1 MSYTVIFFVGFMSLQ
16 RSNVSHPRS
25 PYSSSFCR
33 TQHGSSHSNVP
44 VKAFPVIKT
53 EAKCSSVPPVFQL
66 YGGFVSKR
74 LLSWSSLSNAPSAR
88 LDATHTDARGRRLK
102 PQFQSLSRADA
113 CAGVQMLFKHLIPEN
128 TSSRP
133 ARPTRPASDPRCL
146 GFYYRAI
153 TTHTHLLFLFGLSV
167 KSLSQR

>member
-16 RSNVSHPRS
+16 HSNVSHSRS
-25 PYSSSFCR
+25 PYSSLFCR
-33 TQHGSSHSNVP
+33 TQHGSSHSDIL
-44 VKAFPVIKT
+44 VKAFPVTKT
-53 EAKCSSVPPVFQL
+53 EATFPSVPPVFQL

-88 LDATHTDARGRRLK
+88 LDATHTAARGRRLK
-102 PQFQSLSRADA
+102 PQFQSLSRTDA

-133 ARPTRPASDPRCL
+133 AQPPRPASDPLSL
-146 GFYYRAI
+146 GFYYRTI
-153 TTHTHLLFLFGLSV
+153 TTHTSVLFGLSV
-167 KSLSQR
+167 KSLSQDQR

>member
-133 ARPTRPASDPRCL
+133 ARPPDQPLTRAVSVFIIVLLP
-146 GFYYRAI
+146 
-153 TTHTHLLFLFGLSV
+153 HTHLLFLFGLSV